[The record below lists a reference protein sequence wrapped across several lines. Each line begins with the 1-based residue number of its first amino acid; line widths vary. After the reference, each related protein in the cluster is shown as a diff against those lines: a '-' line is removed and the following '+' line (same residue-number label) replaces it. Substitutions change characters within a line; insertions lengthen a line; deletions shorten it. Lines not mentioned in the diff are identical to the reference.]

1 MVAAELKKLGAR
13 IQEKSDGMVIDGC
26 PKLQIPENNLATHG
40 DHRIGMMLAVA
51 ALLVDTSKT
60 ITLNNPEAIKISY
73 PNFFRDLDY
82 LLNNPDMKG

>member
-1 MVAAELKKLGAR
+1 
-13 IQEKSDGMVIDGC
+13 
-26 PKLQIPENNLATHG
+26 
-40 DHRIGMMLAVA
+40 MMLVVVP
-51 ALLVDTSKT
+51 LLVDISKI

>member
-1 MVAAELKKLGAR
+1 M
-13 IQEKSDGMVIDGC
+13 
-26 PKLQIPENNLATHG
+26 ATHG